1 MGYAI
6 IINFQFSY
14 VLRRILRRGV
24 RYCTEKLNA
33 QPGVFAALVPTV
45 VDILVRLIAHICDC
59 GYRISHSANNLLNL
73 FNFKCS
79 LLNRF
84 VQESNLI

>member
-45 VDILVRLIAHICDC
+45 VDILVSRRLIPHVCDW
-59 GYRISHSANNLLNL
+59 IQNQSFS
-73 FNFKCS
+73 
-79 LLNRF
+79 
-84 VQESNLI
+84 E

>member
-45 VDILVRLIAHICDC
+45 VDILVRLIAHIVTVDT
-59 GYRISHSANNLLNL
+59 
-73 FNFKCS
+73 
-79 LLNRF
+79 
-84 VQESNLI
+84 ESVIRLIIY